1 MTETMTTAYVT
12 APQAAADGLARRL
25 VDERLAACVNVVP
38 CDSVY
43 RWGDEIHEDEESI
56 LLAKT
61 AEDRYDDLRAA
72 MIEWHPHDVPCIER
86 FDAADAHD
94 PFASWCVSAVQKAGK
109 ENGDGS

>member
-12 APQAAADGLARRL
+12 APRTDADELARRL

-43 RWGDEIHEDEESI
+43 RWDDEVHGDKESI

-61 AEDRYDDLRAA
+61 VEKRYDDLRAA
-72 MIEWHPHDVPCIER
+72 MVEWHPHDVPCVER

-94 PFASWCVSAVQKAGK
+94 PFATWCVSAVRNTGQ
-109 ENGDGS
+109 NGGDDP